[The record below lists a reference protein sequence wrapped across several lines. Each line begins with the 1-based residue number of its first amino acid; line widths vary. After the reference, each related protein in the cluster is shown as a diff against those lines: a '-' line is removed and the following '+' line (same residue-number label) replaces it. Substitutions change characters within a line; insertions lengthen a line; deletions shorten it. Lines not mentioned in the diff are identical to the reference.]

1 MIEFKEI
8 TSQGAMRPIVLKLD
22 SIQTFHAADGTQCA
36 VVLDSGR
43 TVVAALPYAELRRI
57 VLEARRQFVTVL

>member
-1 MIEFKEI
+1 MIEFNEI
-8 TSQGAMRPIVLKLD
+8 VSQSATRPIVLKVD
-22 SIQTFHAADGTQCA
+22 SIQTFHAADGTQCT

-57 VLEARRQFVTVL
+57 VLEARSQFVTVL